1 MLHERL
7 QALMNQKKMT
17 ITGVS
22 KLSGVPETTVRN
34 IVTGKTPDPGL
45 QNVVDIVKAMHGS
58 LDEIVGIERPP
69 VAVEPPQPATVD
81 QNVIHLYER
90 SLANKNAWIKRLFF
104 TCCSIVGAVFV
115 LAFIGV
121 LHGAFDCIL

>member
-17 ITGVS
+17 ASAVS

-45 QNVVDIVKAMHGS
+45 QNVVDIVKALGGS
-58 LDEIVGIERPP
+58 MDDIVGIERPP
-69 VAVEPPQPATVD
+69 VTAD
-81 QNVIHLYER
+81 QHLIALYER
-90 SLANKNAWIKRLFF
+90 SAQTKDAWIKRLWVAFC
-104 TCCSIVGAVFV
+104 TLVAAVIAIV
-115 LAFIGV
+115 FI
-121 LHGAFDCIL
+121 DILNGGIGYIRY

>member
-45 QNVVDIVKAMHGS
+45 QNVVDIVKAMNGS

-69 VAVEPPQPATVD
+69 VTVEPPTPATVD

-90 SLANKNAWIKRLFF
+90 SIANKNAWIKRLFF
-104 TCCSIVGAVFV
+104 ACCGIVGAVFI
-115 LAFIGV
+115 LAIIGA

>member
-17 ITGVS
+17 ATAVS

-45 QNVVDIVKAMHGS
+45 QNVVDIVKALGGS
-58 LDEIVGIERPP
+58 MDDIVGIERPP
-69 VAVEPPQPATVD
+69 ATAD
-81 QNVIHLYER
+81 QHLINLYER
-90 SLANKNAWIKRLFF
+90 SAQTKDAWIKRLWVAFCAMV
-104 TCCSIVGAVFV
+104 TVLVVLVLIDVTNGSIGFV
-115 LAFIGV
+115 RY
-121 LHGAFDCIL
+121 